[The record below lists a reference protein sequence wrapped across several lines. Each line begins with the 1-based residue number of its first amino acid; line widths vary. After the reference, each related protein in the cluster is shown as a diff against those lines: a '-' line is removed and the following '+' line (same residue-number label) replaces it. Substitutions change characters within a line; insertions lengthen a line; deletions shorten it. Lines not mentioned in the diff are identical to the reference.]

1 MWYVYIL
8 ECSDLTLY
16 TGITNNVEKRIDTH
30 NKKKGAKYTKTRTPV
45 KLVYKQSFETKSLAA
60 KEEWRIKQLTRNQKI
75 LLIVNLYSFQDIQNV
90 LD

>member
-45 KLVYKQSFETKSLAA
+45 KLMYQCEFETKSLAA
-60 KEEWRIKQLTRNQKI
+60 KEEWRIKQLTRTQKISLINQK
-75 LLIVNLYSFQDIQNV
+75 
-90 LD
+90 

>member
-1 MWYVYIL
+1 MMWYVYIL

-16 TGITNNVEKRIDTH
+16 TGITNNLEKRIDTH

-45 KLVYKQSFETKSLAA
+45 KLVYQQSFETKSLAA

-75 LLIVNLYSFQDIQNV
+75 LLINQN
-90 LD
+90 

>member
-8 ECSDLTLY
+8 ECSDFTLY
-16 TGITNNVEKRIDTH
+16 TGISNDVEKRIDTH

-45 KLVYKQSFETKSLAA
+45 KLVYQQSFETKSLAA

-75 LLIVNLYSFQDIQNV
+75 LLINQN
-90 LD
+90 

>member
-16 TGITNNVEKRIDTH
+16 TGISNDVEKRIDTH
-30 NKKKGAKYTKTRTPV
+30 NKKKGAKYTKTRIPV
-45 KLVYKQSFETKSLAA
+45 KLVYQQSFETKSLAA

-75 LLIVNLYSFQDIQNV
+75 LLINQN
-90 LD
+90 

>member
-16 TGITNNVEKRIDTH
+16 TGITNNVENRIDTH
-30 NKKKGAKYTKTRTPV
+30 NNKKGAKYTKTRTPV
-45 KLVYKQSFETKSLAA
+45 KLMYQQTFETKSLAA

-75 LLIVNLYSFQDIQNV
+75 LLIMIVGIWIL
-90 LD
+90 

>member
-1 MWYVYIL
+1 MWKVYIL

-16 TGITNNVEKRIDTH
+16 TGISNDVEKRIDTH

-45 KLVYKQSFETKSLAA
+45 KLVYQQSFETKSLAA

-75 LLIVNLYSFQDIQNV
+75 ILINKN
-90 LD
+90 

>member
-1 MWYVYIL
+1 MYTHEEILKWYVYIV
-8 ECSDLTLY
+8 ECNDSSRSLY

-45 KLVYKQSFETKSLAA
+45 KLVYQQSFETKSLAA

-75 LLIVNLYSFQDIQNV
+75 LLINQN
-90 LD
+90 

>member
-1 MWYVYIL
+1 MWKVYII
-8 ECSDLTLY
+8 ECSDLTYY

-45 KLVYKQSFETKSLAA
+45 KLVYQQSFETKSLAA

-75 LLIVNLYSFQDIQNV
+75 LLINQN
-90 LD
+90 

>member
-16 TGITNNVEKRIDTH
+16 TGITNNVENRIDTH
-30 NKKKGAKYTKTRTPV
+30 NNKKGAKYTKTRTPV
-45 KLVYKQSFETKSLAA
+45 KLMYQQTFETKSLAA

-75 LLIVNLYSFQDIQNV
+75 LLINQN
-90 LD
+90 